1 MSLDSVCADWLA
13 RRTSISF
20 GFIDG
25 LTLSLVFLPHS
36 WGVFAI
42 ELNCSFLS
50 IFISASNSGG
60 LKKFGG
66 GVLSRWS
73 HESREGLW
81 LYLGM
86 RLGLWYYGYISAWDY
101 DYDKWYSHNASLNSS
116 MVSLRESCQWFQMA
130 SQHFSKNISRDMA
143 FQTARLMLVAEEKS
157 DFELDRFFG
166 RHGCPPF
173 ASQI

>member
-60 LKKFGG
+60 LINL
-66 GVLSRWS
+66 GVVYFLADRMKVG
-73 HESREGLW
+73 EDC
-81 LYLGM
+81 
-86 RLGLWYYGYISAWDY
+86 GYISA
-101 DYDKWYSHNASLNSS
+101 
-116 MVSLRESCQWFQMA
+116 
-130 SQHFSKNISRDMA
+130 
-143 FQTARLMLVAEEKS
+143 
-157 DFELDRFFG
+157 
-166 RHGCPPF
+166 
-173 ASQI
+173 